1 MVNSWI
7 AHVKRYAS
15 ENNVPYKVAMKQ
27 AKASYNKMSGGM
39 TLKEY
44 GLGEWDK
51 MTQKKKDR
59 LTKGAENIATQA
71 GFGVEEYRIR
81 PAVMPNKHNLKYFT
95 QEELDRYGYKGE
107 GLKKKRKE
115 EDQR

>member
-27 AKASYNKMSGGM
+27 AKSSYNKMSGGM

-51 MTQKKKDR
+51 MTQKKR
-59 LTKGAENIATQA
+59 
-71 GFGVEEYRIR
+71 
-81 PAVMPNKHNLKYFT
+81 
-95 QEELDRYGYKGE
+95 
-107 GLKKKRKE
+107 
-115 EDQR
+115 